1 MGARVAPPNCND
13 WNKVNDGASQLLK
26 INRSKISFTEK
37 KTSHRR
43 GDYPAM
49 GSGIS
54 LGQGQK
60 EPKHL
65 GGINTRDHRN
75 QQICNE
81 MFLSLPFKRIAG
93 MQSGEFQ
100 VIQG

>member
-13 WNKVNDGASQLLK
+13 WNKVNDEASQLLE
-26 INRSKISFTEK
+26 INRSKISFIEK
-37 KTSHRR
+37 ETNHRR
-43 GDYPAM
+43 GHYPAM
-49 GSGIS
+49 GCGIS

-65 GGINTRDHRN
+65 GGTNTRDQRN
-75 QQICNE
+75 QQICRE
-81 MFLSLPFKRIAG
+81 MFSSLPFKRIAG
-93 MQSGEFQ
+93 MQSGEFW